1 MNYLVLIV
9 QDRIVYITELTPTML
24 VQVAKQESNLFIC
37 YVETDDLLTAG
48 HKAMD
53 FYKNRGTNDTLC
65 DNVQ

>member
-9 QDRIVYITELTPTML
+9 QDRIVYI
-24 VQVAKQESNLFIC
+24 
-37 YVETDDLLTAG
+37 TAG